1 MIPMKATIPK
11 DSNSETNI
19 KDQISAKANELTP
32 TEENKVRAAAYAEQ
46 ILSGHSS
53 NKLAELNYLEDLFQ
67 RKEAIA
73 KRAEENHR
81 QAQQLFNEKMT
92 DNQYVR
98 QKIQHTEQAHQREMG
113 HLSTVQHKLALA
125 AHAAISLAAQ
135 KKRDEQRAQENI
147 DKSIS
152 SYQNLISNLQTLK
165 KVNDL
170 ELSKAEKLVRKTEKE
185 ALIQREASKKAKN
198 SSLVLRQQLGIITGK
213 SINKR

>member
-1 MIPMKATIPK
+1 MKATIPK